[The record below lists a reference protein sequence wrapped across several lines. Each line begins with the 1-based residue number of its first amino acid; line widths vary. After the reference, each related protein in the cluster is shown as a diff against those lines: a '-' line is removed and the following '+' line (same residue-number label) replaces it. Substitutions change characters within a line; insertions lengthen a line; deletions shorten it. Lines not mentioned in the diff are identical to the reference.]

1 MVMSWVANVVRLGY
15 VAKGLIYSLIG
26 ILAARLAFGLGG
38 GRLTDPSGAL
48 RTILAQPFGAAMV
61 ILIGVGILGYAAYY
75 IFEALSDARHQGGGV
90 RGWSQRSMTIIKA
103 AVYGTIGVQALSV
116 VFFNSRPRDGTER
129 SARALIQVP
138 LGSWLLVLI
147 GIGVVVFGFS
157 QLRMV
162 WRGGADDDIDVARVK
177 REAPWLLSFGRFGTG
192 ARSVIMVVMGTALAR
207 AGFRQRAAEAE
218 GYRDV
223 LATMASIHPWVL
235 GGVAAGLLC
244 FGIYQLCH
252 ARYVKLVVR

>member
-1 MVMSWVANVVRLGY
+1 MSWVANVVRLGY
-15 VAKGLIYSLIG
+15 IAKGLIYSLIG

-48 RTILAQPFGAAMV
+48 RTILAQPFGTALV

-116 VFFNSRPRDGTER
+116 IFFNSRPHDGTER

-147 GIGVVVFGFS
+147 GIGVVIFGFS

-162 WRGGADDDIDVARVK
+162 
-177 REAPWLLSFGRFGTG
+177 WLLSFGRFGTG
-192 ARSVIMVVMGTALAR
+192 ARSVIMVVMGTALVR

-252 ARYVKLVVR
+252 ARYAKLLLR